1 LGRLAKERRE
11 SQLLIL
17 SSLQVEDFLCSHPS
31 ENKDEQLPN
40 PLPVKY
46 IRGFL
51 PTLNYSWSTSIA
63 KEALV
68 FLICHPTL
76 YSVFQ
81 SCFDPVLGAT
91 TVLSLIPTSRLLH
104 PNRHPLISSPGSE
117 AAAPYA
123 FVPINRLLFL
133 LPAAFRLGTRLLCW
147 IRQIV
152 SGNQP
157 RLIRASIPSKILRLP
172 LEQKK
177 HQLLDHSVTPGC
189 ATVIIDRYGLGSFPL
204 NSIIYLIVITI
215 DRPILEWP
223 SSIHSIFRFHF

>member
-1 LGRLAKERRE
+1 MGHLAKERRE

-17 SSLQVEDFLCSHPS
+17 SSLQVEDFLCSRPS

-46 IRGFL
+46 ICGFL
-51 PTLNYSWSTSIA
+51 PTLNSWSTSIA

-68 FLICHPTL
+68 FPICHPTL

-117 AAAPYA
+117 ATAPYA

-133 LPAAFRLGTRLLCW
+133 ARGF
-147 IRQIV
+147 
-152 SGNQP
+152 
-157 RLIRASIPSKILRLP
+157 PSRHP
-172 LEQKK
+172 SA
-177 HQLLDHSVTPGC
+177 LLDSSDCVWEPT
-189 ATVIIDRYGLGSFPL
+189 TFD
-204 NSIIYLIVITI
+204 T
-215 DRPILEWP
+215 
-223 SSIHSIFRFHF
+223 SIHPIKNP